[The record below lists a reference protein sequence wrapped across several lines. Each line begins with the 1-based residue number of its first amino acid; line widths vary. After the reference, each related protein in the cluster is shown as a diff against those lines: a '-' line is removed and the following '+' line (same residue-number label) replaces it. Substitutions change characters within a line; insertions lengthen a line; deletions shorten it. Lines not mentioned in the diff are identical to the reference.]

1 MALIMPV
8 PSCFYFDRDLGV
20 FVGGLEKGG
29 VAARSGK
36 LSTSDRILACNGMD
50 FTDENMNNEQ

>member
-1 MALIMPV
+1 M
-8 PSCFYFDRDLGV
+8 YRDLGV

-36 LSTSDRILACNGMD
+36 LSSSDRILACNGMD
-50 FTDENMNNEQ
+50 FTDENMTNER